1 MLKSVFFVI
10 FLQEMTT
17 IVVVGKLLFCSV
29 TSVSFVQLLV
39 LSRI

>member
-17 IVVVGKLLFCSV
+17 IVVVGKLLFK
-29 TSVSFVQLLV
+29 TAPLPQ
-39 LSRI
+39 

>member
-1 MLKSVFFVI
+1 MLKSMFFVI

-29 TSVSFVQLLV
+29 TSVSFVQLV